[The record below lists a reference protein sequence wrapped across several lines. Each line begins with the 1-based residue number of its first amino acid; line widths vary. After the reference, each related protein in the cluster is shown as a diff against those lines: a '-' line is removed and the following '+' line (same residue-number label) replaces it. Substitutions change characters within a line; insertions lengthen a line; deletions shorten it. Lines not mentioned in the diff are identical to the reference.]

1 VSTPFRVLRQSPW
14 YAAAIIGV
22 LAVGIALTTV
32 TFAVVDGVLFKPL
45 PFNRSQDLYLLHAD
59 AVASPRREP
68 PAVSSHHIAAWR
80 EAAPDLVFTVI
91 GHDPRFGDATIDGR
105 FFDVLGIRPIAGG
118 FTADDFGW
126 LEASETSGK
135 RIRPLLIPYRR
146 WVDEYGA
153 DPAVVG
159 RTFITTDRPGFTAG
173 YRIAGVLPR
182 DFVFPIDLGGT
193 PATDVGPLRRFE
205 PSDPVRS
212 FHVVARVASKSASG
226 IADRL
231 TVATRERPEPRPEGH
246 VPAEVRQYAPF
257 DRVRL
262 VPLNDHLARHVRP
275 AFGLVFAGAALL
287 LLLACVNV
295 AGLVAARNVQRH
307 RDIAIRRALGAG
319 TGRLLLE
326 LSVEVLILAAIAM
339 GVALLLTRPLLFWT
353 LALLPPSVPLLKQ
366 PALDARVIV
375 AASLVALL
383 AALLVSLWPG
393 RIAARVGMVEAL
405 GRGTSGATGRT
416 RRTLLPLVTVQVG
429 LGFVLLT
436 GGALTVA
443 SLARAWRND
452 TGFHRD
458 RLILLETYVARAA
471 TDQAITE
478 NLTGVPPLLESVDGV
493 SAVAISSIGP
503 LFARRSTPWSAVVPD
518 DWKGKAEGIQSRLVS
533 ANFFDVMGLR
543 LIDGVLP
550 ARAEWSEFAG
560 AVVSERAA
568 RLLWP
573 GQSPLGRLLVNNS
586 GRVRGQRIPVIAVV
600 ADTRFAALD
609 EAPYGDIYLPE
620 PIGRGVYGVYFH
632 VRTTRQAADV
642 LPQVHAALSG
652 RGLFFEQ
659 AWTHEDAL
667 FASVRHRA
675 LPAWLFGSLGL
686 GALVVVGAGI
696 LGLLA
701 MTAAQRTREI
711 GIRIALGATRTRV
724 VRMMF
729 REQFIAVTIGLVAG
743 ALVSAWTVQ
752 YLESQLYA
760 VAAYDLGAWS
770 LAALLLISMAAA
782 GTLVPS
788 LRAARTDP
796 VVALRAE

>member
-14 YAAAIIGV
+14 YAAAIVSV

-45 PFNRSQDLYLLHAD
+45 PFNRSHDLHLLHAD
-59 AVASPRREP
+59 TVASPRREP

-80 EAAPDLVFTVI
+80 EAAPDLVFTVVA
-91 GHDPRFGDATIDGR
+91 HDPRFGEATIDER
-105 FFDVLGIRPIAGG
+105 FFDVMGIRPIAGG

-159 RTFITTDRPGFTAG
+159 RTFITADRPGFTAG
-173 YRIAGVLPR
+173 YRIAGVLPP
-182 DFVFPIDLGGT
+182 DFVFPIDLGGR

-231 TVATRERPEPRPEGH
+231 TVATRERPEPRPQGH
-246 VPAEVRQYAPF
+246 VPAEVRQYASF

-262 VPLNDHLARHVRP
+262 VPLDDHLARHVRP

-307 RDIAIRRALGAG
+307 RDIAIRRALGAS
-319 TGRLLLE
+319 TGRLLLD
-326 LSVEVLILAAIAM
+326 LSVEVLILATIAM
-339 GVALLLTRPLLFWT
+339 GVALLLTRPLLLWT

-366 PALDARVIV
+366 PAVDARVIV

-393 RIAARVGMVEAL
+393 RVAARVGVVEAL
-405 GRGTSGATGRT
+405 GRGTSGATGRS
-416 RRTLLPLVTVQVG
+416 RRTSLPLVTAQVG

-436 GGALTVA
+436 AGALTVA

-471 TDQAITE
+471 SSQGITE
-478 NLTGVPPLLESVDGV
+478 NLTGIPPLLESVDGV

-503 LFARRSTPWSAVVPD
+503 LFARRGTPWSAVVPD
-518 DWKGKAEGIQSRLVS
+518 GWKGKAEGIQSRLVS

-550 ARAEWSEFAG
+550 VRGEWPAFAG

-573 GQSPLGRLLVNNS
+573 GQSPLGRILVNAS

-632 VRTTRQAADV
+632 VRTTREAADV
-642 LPQVHAALSG
+642 LPHVQAALSG

-729 REQFIAVTIGLVAG
+729 REQFVAVTFGLVAG
-743 ALVSAWTVQ
+743 ALVSAWTVR

-770 LAALLLISMAAA
+770 LAALLLIGMAAA

-788 LRAARTDP
+788 LRAARTNP
-796 VVALRAE
+796 VIALRAE

>member
-1 VSTPFRVLRQSPW
+1 MGRSFRVLRQSPW
-14 YAAAIIGV
+14 YAVAIVFV

-32 TFAVVDGVLFKPL
+32 AFAVVDGVLFKPL

-59 AVASPRREP
+59 AVAAPRPET
-68 PAVSSHHIAAWR
+68 PAVSSHLIAAWR
-80 EAAPDLVFTVI
+80 EAVPDLVFTVMT
-91 GHDPRFGDATIDGR
+91 HDPRFGEATIDER
-105 FFDVLGIRPIAGG
+105 FFDVLGVRPVAGG
-118 FTADDFGW
+118 FTDDDFGW

-153 DPAVVG
+153 DPAAVG
-159 RTFITTDRPGFTAG
+159 RTVITTDRPGFTAG
-173 YRIAGVLPR
+173 YRIAGVLPP
-182 DFVFPIDLGGT
+182 DFVFPIDLGGEPPT
-193 PATDVGPLRRFE
+193 EVGPLRRFE

-212 FHVVARVASKSASG
+212 FQVVARVASTTAIG

-231 TVATRERPEPRPEGH
+231 TVATRGRPEPRPEGH

-262 VPLNDHLARHVRP
+262 VPLEGHLARHVRP
-275 AFGLVFAGAALL
+275 AFGLVFAGASVL

-295 AGLVAARNVQRH
+295 AGLVAARSVERQR
-307 RDIAIRRALGAG
+307 DLAVRRALGAD
-319 TGRLLLE
+319 TWTLIRE
-326 LSVEVLILAAIAM
+326 LFLEVLMLVGVATAFALLAAK
-339 GVALLLTRPLLFWT
+339 PLLVWT
-353 LALLPPSVPLLKQ
+353 LDMLPESVPLLKA
-366 PALDARVIV
+366 PAVDGRVFAV
-375 AASLVALL
+375 AALITLVTAISVASWPARL
-383 AALLVSLWPG
+383 AT
-393 RIAARVGMVEAL
+393 RVGVSVAL
-405 GRGTSGATGRT
+405 GRLDRGATSAT
-416 RRTLLPLVTVQVG
+416 RRRSLPLVSVQVA

-436 GGALTVA
+436 AGALTVA
-443 SLARAWRND
+443 SLTRAWRND

-471 TDQAITE
+471 SDQAITE
-478 NLTGVPPLLESVDGV
+478 NLTGIPPLLESVDGV
-493 SAVAISSIGP
+493 SAVAVSSIGP
-503 LFARRSTPWSAVVPD
+503 LFARRSTPWSAVIPD
-518 DWKGKAEGIQSRLVS
+518 GWNGKAEGIQSRLVS
-533 ANFFDVMGLR
+533 VNFFDVMGLR

-550 ARAEWSEFAG
+550 ARGEWSEFAG

-573 GQSPLGRLLVNNS
+573 RQSPLGRILVNHS
-586 GRVRGQRIPVIAVV
+586 GRVRGQRIPVIAIV

-632 VRTTRQAADV
+632 VRTTRRAADV
-642 LPQVHAALSG
+642 LPQVQAALSG

-675 LPAWLFGSLGL
+675 LPAWLFGSLGF
-686 GALVVVGAGI
+686 GALVIVGAGV

-711 GIRIALGATRTRV
+711 GIRIALGATRGRV
-724 VRMMF
+724 IRMLF
-729 REQFIAVTIGLVAG
+729 GEQLAAVAVGIVAG
-743 ALVSAWTVQ
+743 ACVSAWAVR
-752 YLESQLYA
+752 YLQSQLYGVDAYDASVWTVAAVLLLA
-760 VAAYDLGAWS
+760 VAAG
-770 LAALLLISMAAA
+770 

-788 LRAARTDP
+788 LRACRTDP
-796 VVALRAE
+796 VQALRAE